1 MGSDG
6 AFDVPAHM
14 LGPVGTRYPFQS
26 STILN
31 LDAPG
36 VVIRGNSPSGA
47 HSDIFHPELAW
58 VAAAAGGLTVA

>member
-6 AFDVPAHM
+6 AFDVQPHM
-14 LGPVGTRYPFQS
+14 LGPVGTRYPFQPS
-26 STILN
+26 KFLN
-31 LDAPG
+31 VDASG

-58 VAAAAGGLTVA
+58 VAAAAGGLTLA